1 MWHRFG
7 RRMSDTERC
16 ELSKLS
22 GRQGEDS
29 RSLMRVAGLSGLK
42 MGEEGTQTR
51 HDDPVWDCHRTAA
64 SIDPPKP
71 HQLIGIYGIHG
82 VSGV

>member
-1 MWHRFG
+1 
-7 RRMSDTERC
+7 
-16 ELSKLS
+16 
-22 GRQGEDS
+22 
-29 RSLMRVAGLSGLK
+29 MRVAGLSGLK

-71 HQLIGIYGIHG
+71 HQLIGIYGTHG